1 MVGEVPSDMAAQYTS
16 VYWWAKKSLHY
27 LHSYRWSAVSAVAD
41 AGATSDQMQYFFGWS
56 NAKMNTEYISTSK
69 AAIIKVVQKHQ
80 DAESKDNLVPVNVE
94 KACKKSS
101 NLANESPETVQEVWD
116 DFEPNLSADSISA
129 WSDQGL
135 VMCLLSFW
143 TNRNCMAITYLSSS
157 LSN

>member
-80 DAESKDNLVPVNVE
+80 DAPCECWESLQEEFKSCQWESRDCPRSLGWFWTQLVP
-94 KACKKSS
+94 
-101 NLANESPETVQEVWD
+101 LAPDPIRVQSCVW
-116 DFEPNLSADSISA
+116 
-129 WSDQGL
+129 
-135 VMCLLSFW
+135 CLFW
-143 TNRNCMAITYLSSS
+143 TNRNCMAVTSIFLSSS